1 MKLYRIKLKG
11 MCGLF
16 TGASYGNPYVVAE
29 NPSEALNK
37 VQKYL
42 NEKDIGFTKDREM
55 DKIELLA
62 EEGDYPE
69 CQIQLFL

>member
-16 TGASYGNPYVVAE
+16 TGTSYGHPYVVAE
-29 NPSEALNK
+29 NPTEALNK
-37 VQKYL
+37 VQKYI
-42 NEKDIGFTKDREM
+42 NEKDLGFTKDREM
-55 DKIELLA
+55 DTITLLA